1 MPPPELAAD
10 APVADVLHPVVVDLG
25 EALRD
30 DPDLAAPNGLDGRLG
45 DRRHPHVPL
54 LRHDGLHDLV
64 APVAVAHGVAVRVD
78 LLQQAVPLQLLDDLG
93 PDGEP
98 VLALVRAGV
107 LIHRAVEV
115 HHVDDVEAVALADIE
130 VVVVVAGSHLEGAG
144 PELGVH
150 GVVGDHGQDAA
161 QHRQHG
167 GAAYQVG
174 VPLVVRVHGYRRVAK
189 QRLRPGRR
197 YRQMVVGVLEPV
209 PQVVE
214 PGALLPVP
222 DLQVGESRRAAR
234 APVHYPLAAVDEP
247 FAVQIN
253 ERGAHRFAGALI
265 QGEAPA
271 RPVARR
277 PQALDLLVDPIA
289 VLVDPLPDQIDER
302 LPAQVVPRLVVR
314 GELPLDHHLGG
325 DAGVVGAGQVEGR
338 VADHPVPADH
348 QVLQRHGQRVPHV
361 ELARHVRGRHDDDV
375 GLLRAVD
382 DGREVAALHPEV
394 VDALLHGLGVVRL
407 CHV

>member
-1 MPPPELAAD
+1 
-10 APVADVLHPVVVDLG
+10 
-25 EALRD
+25 
-30 DPDLAAPNGLDGRLG
+30 
-45 DRRHPHVPL
+45 
-54 LRHDGLHDLV
+54 
-64 APVAVAHGVAVRVD
+64 
-78 LLQQAVPLQLLDDLG
+78 
-93 PDGEP
+93 
-98 VLALVRAGV
+98 
-107 LIHRAVEV
+107 
-115 HHVDDVEAVALADIE
+115 
-130 VVVVVAGSHLEGAG
+130 
-144 PELGVH
+144 
-150 GVVGDHGQDAA
+150 
-161 QHRQHG
+161 
-167 GAAYQVG
+167 
-174 VPLVVRVHGYRRVAK
+174 
-189 QRLRPGRR
+189 
-197 YRQMVVGVLEPV
+197 MVVGVLEPV

-214 PGALLPVP
+214 PGALLAVP

-234 APVHYPLAAVDEP
+234 APVDYPLAAVDEP

-253 ERGAHRFAGALI
+253 ERRAHRLAGALV

-302 LPAQVVPRLVVR
+302 LSAQVVPRLVVR
-314 GELPLDHHLGG
+314 GELPLHNHLGG

-382 DGREVAALHPEV
+382 DGREVTAAPPRSRRRAAPRTWGRTPLSCPRSMRSAPLAVLRCAAFSRVCQQAFYGQLRNSSTKMLPSDTVVPAQAGTQGVGFPDTKRRISANCLSRRRGYVKVSAGGSPERGGDGFPSPRERRV
-394 VDALLHGLGVVRL
+394 AARSAL
-407 CHV
+407 